1 MAAIVFQTLHD
12 RWLKLVQRRDPWMTY
27 WQELADILLPNKA
40 DFTRSRGRAEQRETG
55 IYDGTPRLA
64 LRDLAST
71 LDGLI
76 KPKTSNWFDGAVD
89 DDLSDDDE
97 TKRWYEIIRERMW
110 KAIYRNDARFI
121 QKSGEV
127 DLFLSCF
134 GWGVLWIQ
142 QNR

>member
-1 MAAIVFQTLHD
+1 MAPVHDLLDRRNALFAI
-12 RWLKLVQRRDPWMTY
+12 REPWMAY
-27 WQELADILLPNKA
+27 WQELGDILLPNRA
-40 DFTRSRGRAEQRETG
+40 DFTVQKLPGEQRGQG